1 MKTGICGQLKGPFYA
16 GQNLI
21 NRIADGGAGFL
32 RLGISLDEKDL
43 MKLEKDGFYF
53 YINGVAYKMGKTG
66 MYEMDTPMVITS
78 LSFNRDT
85 LPSVIINYTTYG

>member
-16 GQNLI
+16 GQNLT

-43 MKLEKDGFYF
+43 MQFEKTGFYF
-53 YINGVAYKMGKTG
+53 KYLTLS
-66 MYEMDTPMVITS
+66 S
-78 LSFNRDT
+78 LKEYLYASFSS
-85 LPSVIINYTTYG
+85 SVYRENHSYVFKLCV

>member
-16 GQNLI
+16 GQNLT

-43 MKLEKDGFYF
+43 MQFEKTGFYF
-53 YINGVAYKMGKTG
+53 YINGVSYKMGKTG
-66 MYEMDTPMVITS
+66 MYEMDTPMVVTS
-78 LSFNRDT
+78 LNFNIDT
-85 LPSVIINYTTYG
+85 PASVIINYTTYG